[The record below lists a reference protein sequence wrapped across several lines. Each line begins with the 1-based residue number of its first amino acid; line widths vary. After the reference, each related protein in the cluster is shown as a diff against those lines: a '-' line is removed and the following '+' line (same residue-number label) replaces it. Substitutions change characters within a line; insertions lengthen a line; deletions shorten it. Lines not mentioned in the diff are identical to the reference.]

1 MSFRDRL
8 PILSDF
14 LGPAQQP
21 LSPGTD
27 VITLIGGTLPDLGTA
42 GLPTVREDEVA
53 LMFSG
58 GVDST
63 ATAVQ
68 LSERF
73 ERVHLLCYRNGYG
86 HYYHH
91 RTEERVHELNERL
104 GNRFTYSLIGIKGFF
119 DRLLVDRVLED
130 YRDYRS
136 GFIWFMGCKM
146 AMHLRSIIYCLEHG
160 LPISTDGSNSDT
172 DEMVEQSL
180 LSLSLIQHFYEDN
193 AVSFGTPVYD
203 VRRAESRQ
211 VIKDLGLKVGVQV
224 MDRHLCIQP
233 TCLAGEL
240 YYLPYLFF
248 NKPVKHDDMA
258 VSRFIEEKVSLARK
272 LMQSYF
278 AEKGVELQA
287 LLDDRRRQLHELSG
301 RDRD

>member
-1 MSFRDRL
+1 
-8 PILSDF
+8 
-14 LGPAQQP
+14 
-21 LSPGTD
+21 
-27 VITLIGGTLPDLGTA
+27 
-42 GLPTVREDEVA
+42 
-53 LMFSG
+53 MFSG
-58 GVDST
+58 GLDST
-63 ATAVQ
+63 ATAV
-68 LSERF
+68 LLAERF
-73 ERVHLLCYRNGYG
+73 ERVHLPCYRNGYG

-91 RTEERVHELNERL
+91 RTEARVEELNRRL
-104 GNRFTYSLIGIKGFF
+104 GDRFIYSLIGIKDFF

-130 YRDYRS
+130 YRDYQS

-160 LPISTDGSNSDT
+160 LPVSTDGSNSDT

-193 AVSFGTPVYD
+193 AVSFGTPVYSA
-203 VRRAESRQ
+203 RRAESRQ

-248 NKPVKHDDMA
+248 NKPVKHEDST
-258 VSRFIEEKVSLARK
+258 VSRFIEEKVTLCRG
-272 LMQSYF
+272 LMTDYF
-278 AEKGVELQA
+278 ANKGIDLKA
-287 LLDDRRRQLHELSG
+287 LLADRRRQVGLLEEG
-301 RDRD
+301 EEA

>member
-1 MSFRDRL
+1 MS
-8 PILSDF
+8 
-14 LGPAQQP
+14 AE
-21 LSPGTD
+21 TD
-27 VITLIGGTLPDLGTA
+27 VITLIGGALPDLSKN
-42 GLPTVREDEVA
+42 GLPQVKEDEVA

-58 GVDST
+58 GLDST
-63 ATAVQ
+63 ATAV
-68 LSERF
+68 LLAERF
-73 ERVHLLCYRNGYG
+73 EKVHLLCYRNGYG

-91 RTEERVHELNERL
+91 RTAARVEELNRRL
-104 GNRFTYSLIGIKGFF
+104 GDRFTYSLIGIKNFF

-130 YRDYRS
+130 YKDYRS

-160 LPISTDGSNSDT
+160 LRVSTDGSNSDT

-193 AVSFGTPVYD
+193 SVSFGTPVYEA
-203 VRRAESRQ
+203 RRAESRQ

-248 NKPVKHDDMA
+248 NKPVKHDDA
-258 VSRFIEEKVSLARK
+258 TVSRFIEEKALLCRR
-272 LMQSYF
+272 LMSEYF
-278 AEKGVELQA
+278 ANKEIELEA
-287 LLDDRRRQLHELSG
+287 LLADRREQLLALDVAK
-301 RDRD
+301 RV